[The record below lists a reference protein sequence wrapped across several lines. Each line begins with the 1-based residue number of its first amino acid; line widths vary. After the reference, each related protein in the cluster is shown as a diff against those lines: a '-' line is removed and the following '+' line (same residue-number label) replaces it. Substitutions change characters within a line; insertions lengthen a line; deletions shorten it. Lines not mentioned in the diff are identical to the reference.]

1 MQTLVGEMHIF
12 FRLWPGDGKQKVAR
26 LWVERAWLMF
36 FCLSCA
42 MKTVQGDCKIEGKDI
57 LFIENKV
64 NVSCLDRGA

>member
-1 MQTLVGEMHIF
+1 
-12 FRLWPGDGKQKVAR
+12 
-26 LWVERAWLMF
+26 
-36 FCLSCA
+36 